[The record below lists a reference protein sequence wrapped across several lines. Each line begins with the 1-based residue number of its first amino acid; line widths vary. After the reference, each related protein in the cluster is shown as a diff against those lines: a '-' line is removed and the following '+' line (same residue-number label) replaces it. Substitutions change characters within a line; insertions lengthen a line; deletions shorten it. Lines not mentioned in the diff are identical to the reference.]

1 MIVLLYL
8 VQYVICQQE
17 MISTPVSLNNQ
28 TDKVDEVEI
37 NITDYDE
44 NLKSDDAGE
53 NVIDRIIFGVIIFL
67 RNLFPNSMEANEIF
81 NTTLSV

>member
-1 MIVLLYL
+1 
-8 VQYVICQQE
+8 

-67 RNLFPNSMEANEIF
+67 RNLFPSSMEANEIF